1 MKKTQLS
8 VIFPI
13 YNEESVLPH
22 LYERA
27 LSVLVKLGL
36 DYEIIFVNDSSSD
49 RSLEILQGFNQ
60 INPKVKI
67 LSFSRNFGHQMAITA
82 GLHFSRGDAV
92 IILDGDLQDPPEIIP
107 QFLEKWREGYQVVY
121 AVRAT
126 RKDPLPMRIL
136 YKMYYR
142 LLKAISKTEIPLDSG
157 DCCLIDHKV
166 VNLINS
172 IPERNRFVRGLR
184 SWVGFR
190 QAGIRYD
197 RDKRFAGK
205 PKYTFFKLLHLA
217 MDGIIS
223 FSEIPLKISILIGFF
238 VSISSLLYSVY
249 LIANTIFNFQHRI
262 PGWASIVVG
271 ITLLGGVQLTVMGF
285 LGEYIIR
292 IFDEVKGRP
301 PYILNGC
308 IGFDDNYAE
317 NIRRYSGL

>member
-172 IPERNRFVRGLR
+172 IP
-184 SWVGFR
+184 
-190 QAGIRYD
+190 
-197 RDKRFAGK
+197 
-205 PKYTFFKLLHLA
+205 
-217 MDGIIS
+217 
-223 FSEIPLKISILIGFF
+223 
-238 VSISSLLYSVY
+238 
-249 LIANTIFNFQHRI
+249 
-262 PGWASIVVG
+262 
-271 ITLLGGVQLTVMGF
+271 
-285 LGEYIIR
+285 
-292 IFDEVKGRP
+292 
-301 PYILNGC
+301 
-308 IGFDDNYAE
+308 
-317 NIRRYSGL
+317 